1 MVISFFDQFNIIVVL
16 GVSNFSIMLGFII
29 MMFLVFFE
37 GMGRGLIYCKRVT
50 GFRWL
55 LASVRGMVIDS
66 FGGSGE
72 RYYPF
77 IVSLFVFLLI
87 INIWGLCPYIF
98 TPTAHVGLT
107 VGFSFTIIVTVTIRG
122 ALKFG
127 WGFLSM
133 FMPMGAPMGL
143 SFGLVIIESVSY
155 LIRIISLGVRLAA
168 NITAGHLL
176 LAIISG
182 FVWEMV
188 MNEWLFL
195 GLGCSLILIMIVV
208 LEVGMALIQAYYG
221 GRCLGFV

>member
-1 MVISFFDQFNIIVVL
+1 
-16 GVSNFSIMLGFII
+16 
-29 MMFLVFFE
+29 
-37 GMGRGLIYCKRVT
+37 
-50 GFRWL
+50 
-55 LASVRGMVIDS
+55 MVIDS
-66 FGGSGE
+66 FGAGGD

-107 VGFSFTIIVTVTIRG
+107 VGFSFTIIVAVTIRG

-143 SFGLVIIESVSY
+143 SLGLVIIESISY

-195 GLGCSLILIMIVV
+195 GLGCSLILIMVVV
-208 LEVGMALIQAYYG
+208 LEVGVALIQAYVF
-221 GRCLGFV
+221 CLLTIIYFKDAYELH